1 MSTRCQLKQLTPV
14 VTSQKPLNL
23 MMRKLA
29 PILVALPR
37 GQKLE
42 VVVKGGKAAAP
53 APVPALAPAKK
64 APALAPSS
72 LRLQHLCSECQH
84 QLLLLVHLEF
94 LVCNLACS
102 SSSSS
107 VVQGPIRTREE
118 K

>member
-23 MMRKLA
+23 MMGKLA

-42 VVVKGGKAAAP
+42 VVVKGGKAATP
-53 APVPALAPAKK
+53 APVPAPAPAKK

-72 LRLQHLCSECQH
+72 SEAPTSV
-84 QLLLLVHLEF
+84 LGVPAPAPSPGPSVSNYFRMKPLVY
-94 LVCNLACS
+94 
-102 SSSSS
+102 S
-107 VVQGPIRTREE
+107 VASEA
-118 K
+118 